1 MPVQRFIETSESRSA
16 TLQRIGKRA
25 ASTISLEFMA
35 FGTSSDTEVH
45 AYCNTF
51 FSSNRF
57 YVIGTYRFMVESYSV
72 EYLGDEAFR
81 VTANYTLDGQD
92 AANDGTN
99 NNPLRR
105 TRSFDTSGGTQHIT
119 QAESEQVYSA
129 SGPTGPGQFKAI
141 GVDGDSVAGV
151 DVVTPALQ
159 WTETYDVPSWYVTA
173 SYIKTVADLTG
184 TVNAG
189 YFRTFR
195 PGEVLFAG
203 CNGNQQWDAEKGDGP
218 WTLQYKFIASPNRG
232 LPTGATGTTGS
243 YLPPLE
249 VGSISGIVKKGHEY
263 LWVRYEDDVDDST
276 LLKKPKHVYV
286 NQVYREAD
294 FTGLGIGGATP
305 NDPAVVAGGTYTPS
319 P

>member
-1 MPVQRFIETSESRSA
+1 MPVTRFIETSESRSA

-51 FSSNRF
+51 FAANRF
-57 YVIGTYRFMVESYSV
+57 YDIAPYRFMVESYSV

-129 SGPTGPGQFKAI
+129 AGPTGPGQFNAI

-184 TVNAG
+184 TVNNA

-232 LPTGATGTTGS
+232 LPAGATGTTGS
-243 YLPPLE
+243 YLPPLS

-305 NDPAVVAGGTYTPS
+305 NDPAFVAGGAYGR
-319 P
+319 